1 MATTNT
7 QQEII
12 PNQAELEQ
20 EVSAVVA
27 VEIAVTNQ
35 ESYIAAND
43 QIGKLQTLRK
53 NIVAEFAD
61 TKKAAAE
68 AHKRVCALEKKFLD
82 PVDQRITAFKNATT
96 RWYAAEQARI
106 RAEEERKRRE
116 AEEAARLAAEA
127 EQAGDEAFALE
138 AVAEAAAVESTITV
152 MPNVKGTSMREVYK
166 AVVVDV
172 DALPRE
178 YMMPNQS
185 LIDQV
190 VQKTKG
196 ALKIP
201 GVRIEKT
208 YINSTRAK

>member
-96 RWYAAEQARI
+96 RWYAAEQASI

-116 AEEAARLAAEA
+116 AEEAAKLAAEA
-127 EQAGDEAFALE
+127 ESAGEEEMALE
-138 AVAEAAAVESTITV
+138 AVAEAAAVESTITA
-152 MPNVKGTSMREVYK
+152 MPKVKGTAMREVYR
-166 AVVVDV
+166 AVVVDIN
-172 DALPRE
+172 ALPRE
-178 YMMPNQS
+178 YMIPNQAA
-185 LIDQV
+185 LDRV
-190 VQKTKG
+190 VQATKG
-196 ALKIP
+196 AIQIP
-201 GVRIEKT
+201 GVRIEKS